1 MIYLDASALVP
12 LVVPAQYSVEV
23 SQRLASETDVV
34 TSDFATGEASSAI
47 SRLVRTAIATTDQA
61 DAMLRELDA
70 LVATRFKTIDLGAAD
85 VRLGTMFVRRFDP
98 PVKLPDAIH
107 LAIAQRTGSSLFTLD
122 GGMRRAASAFG
133 IRLFEVS

>member
-1 MIYLDASALVP
+1 LIYLDASAIVP

-23 SQRLASETDVV
+23 SQRLACETDVV

-47 SRLVRTAIATTDQA
+47 SRLIRTAVATTEQA
-61 DAMLRELDA
+61 HAMLRELDA
-70 LVATRFKTIDLGAAD
+70 LVATKFETIDISPAD

-98 PVKLPDAIH
+98 PAKLPDAIH

-122 GGMRRAASAFG
+122 AGMRRAASAFG
-133 IRLFEVS
+133 IRLFELS